1 MRRFLSSAIALLYT
15 AVFIISPA
23 AIAQAAEWDATKPPF
38 ELVLPAT
45 ARANEAF
52 DVTVKALKPD
62 GTINTTYE
70 GSIYFDV
77 SSDDSSDS
85 GATIPA
91 DVNPDANSEPYKFKL
106 DAEGVHTFSKAFTFP
121 KAGSYTIFVFED
133 LDSEDFV
140 EVSAPITITAAEW
153 TNTTTETVTITD
165 PVAEDTVSS
174 SSIVV
179 AGTTTPTRTVNF
191 YLGTEKKDTITSDT
205 EWAFSGTVSG
215 LVDGANTI
223 KVEVMDGTGK
233 AVGSSSVTIEYSV
246 DAPKITSLTVKEGNQ
261 VFVGSTIHLEASGD
275 EGLKTVTVQFGDKT
289 VVLVE
294 DTTRLGLYTGTTQV
308 SSFEGEIKP
317 VVNVESFQGTKASF
331 PDLVN
336 ITVVSDTFEN
346 VMVET
351 TPDKKAR
358 FTFSL
363 KSDLDE
369 IMYFKIKYGTQS
381 GQYDKEVI
389 TYEKSQM
396 KVDEKYSWYIPG
408 VSQGEYYSTII
419 ALDKDKNELSMNSWE
434 QTFSLLNSAETCFID
449 KVSGV
454 TVKTSGSK
462 SIISWDKLEDAASYQ
477 IFKKDADGE
486 YAMIDEVEDTKYII
500 NIDMSVEEEVFEDF
514 QIRATCKNGD
524 IVGEGA
530 YSESVAVQTGPA
542 AIAFMMLLIASGVS
556 FILIK
561 RGYLR

>member
-1 MRRFLSSAIALLYT
+1 MRRFLSSITALLYT
-15 AVFIISPA
+15 AVFIVSPVVV
-23 AIAQAAEWDATKPPF
+23 AQAAEWETPPPPAF
-38 ELVLPAT
+38 DLVFPVT

-62 GTINTTYE
+62 GTINTMYE
-70 GSIYFDV
+70 GSIVFAV
-77 SSDDSSDS
+77 EPAGS
-85 GATIPA
+85 GAIIPA
-91 DVNPDANSEPYKFKL
+91 DLDGTGEEYKFTL
-106 DAEGVHTFSKAFTFP
+106 SEQGQHTFSKGFTFP
-121 KAGSYTIFVFED
+121 KEGEYNIT
-133 LDSEDFV
+133 
-140 EVSAPITITAAEW
+140 VSDYDTTFAEFTKPITITAAGG
-153 TNTTTETVTITD
+153 TTTSTATVTITD
-165 PVAEDTVSS
+165 PVAQDTVSS
-174 SSIVV
+174 SEIVV
-179 AGTTTPTRTVNF
+179 AGTTTPTSTVNF
-191 YLGTEKKDTITSDT
+191 FIGESKIGSTTSDT
-205 EWAFSGTVSG
+205 GWAFSGNVSG
-215 LVDGANTI
+215 LVDGPNTI
-223 KVEVMDGTGK
+223 KVEVMDWTGK
-233 AVGSSSVTIEYSV
+233 VIGDSSVTVNYSV
-246 DAPKITSLTVKEGNQ
+246 DAPTITSLTVKEGNQ

-294 DTTRLGLYTGTTQV
+294 DTTRLGLYTGPTQV
-308 SSFEGEIKP
+308 SSFEGELKP

-331 PDLVN
+331 PDLLN

-351 TPDKKAR
+351 TPEKKVR

-363 KSDLDE
+363 KSDVDD

-396 KVDEKYSWYIPG
+396 KVDGKYTWYIPNLDEG
-408 VSQGEYYSTII
+408 IYYSTVI

-434 QTFSLLNSAETCFID
+434 QPFTIGGPTAAWCFID

-454 TVKTSGSK
+454 TVKKSGSK
-462 SIISWDKLEDAASYQ
+462 SIISWDKLADAASYQ
-477 IFKKDADGE
+477 IFKKDANGE
-486 YAMIDEVEDTKYII
+486 YAMIDEIEDTKYII

-514 QIRATCKNGD
+514 QIRATCKSGD
-524 IVGEGA
+524 IVGEGD
-530 YSESVAVQTGPA
+530 YSDSVAVQTGPA

-556 FILIK
+556 FILMK

>member
-1 MRRFLSSAIALLYT
+1 
-15 AVFIISPA
+15 
-23 AIAQAAEWDATKPPF
+23 
-38 ELVLPAT
+38 
-45 ARANEAF
+45 
-52 DVTVKALKPD
+52 
-62 GTINTTYE
+62 
-70 GSIYFDV
+70 
-77 SSDDSSDS
+77 
-85 GATIPA
+85 
-91 DVNPDANSEPYKFKL
+91 
-106 DAEGVHTFSKAFTFP
+106 
-121 KAGSYTIFVFED
+121 
-133 LDSEDFV
+133 
-140 EVSAPITITAAEW
+140 
-153 TNTTTETVTITD
+153 
-165 PVAEDTVSS
+165 
-174 SSIVV
+174 
-179 AGTTTPTRTVNF
+179 
-191 YLGTEKKDTITSDT
+191 
-205 EWAFSGTVSG
+205 
-215 LVDGANTI
+215 
-223 KVEVMDGTGK
+223 MDGTGK

-419 ALDKDKNELSMNSWE
+419 ALDKDKNELSMNS
-434 QTFSLLNSAETCFID
+434 
-449 KVSGV
+449 
-454 TVKTSGSK
+454 
-462 SIISWDKLEDAASYQ
+462 
-477 IFKKDADGE
+477 
-486 YAMIDEVEDTKYII
+486 
-500 NIDMSVEEEVFEDF
+500 
-514 QIRATCKNGD
+514 
-524 IVGEGA
+524 
-530 YSESVAVQTGPA
+530 
-542 AIAFMMLLIASGVS
+542 
-556 FILIK
+556 
-561 RGYLR
+561 